1 MALIDE
7 HTACLS
13 IQPPLRIGVGVVVEI
28 LLVGAGVVVEILLVG
43 AGVVVELLLVG
54 VGVVVGVKHG
64 RHVDPPVGHVL
75 TYRSTLWNPKQPALV
90 GLVATLGRQSPATR
104 YSE

>member
-1 MALIDE
+1 MPMALTDE

-13 IQPPLRIGVGVVVEI
+13 IQPPLRVGVGVVVE
-28 LLVGAGVVVEILLVG
+28 LLLVG

-64 RHVDPPVGHVL
+64 FL
-75 TYRSTLWNPKQPALV
+75 TYRSILFLSLV
-90 GLVATLGRQSPATR
+90 
-104 YSE
+104 

>member
-1 MALIDE
+1 MPMALIDE

-28 LLVGAGVVVEILLVG
+28 LLVGAGVVVE
-43 AGVVVELLLVG
+43 LLLVG

-64 RHVDPPVGHVL
+64 FL
-75 TYRSTLWNPKQPALV
+75 TYRSILFLSLV
-90 GLVATLGRQSPATR
+90 
-104 YSE
+104 

>member
-1 MALIDE
+1 MPMALIDE

-13 IQPPLRIGVGVVVEI
+13 IQPPVLVGVGVVVE
-28 LLVGAGVVVEILLVG
+28 LLRVGV
-43 AGVVVELLLVG
+43 GVVVELLLVG
-54 VGVVVGVKHG
+54 VGVVVKLLLVTGHG

-90 GLVATLGRQSPATR
+90 GLVANLGRQSPATR

>member
-13 IQPPLRIGVGVVVEI
+13 IQPPLRIGV
-28 LLVGAGVVVEILLVG
+28 GVVVEILLVG

-75 TYRSTLWNPKQPALV
+75 TYRSILWNPKQPACT
-90 GLVATLGRQSPATR
+90 GLATVRG
-104 YSE
+104 

>member
-13 IQPPLRIGVGVVVEI
+13 IQPPVLVGVGVVVEL

-75 TYRSTLWNPKQPALV
+75 TYRSILSNPKQPAFT
-90 GLVATLGRQSPATR
+90 GLATVKG
-104 YSE
+104 

>member
-1 MALIDE
+1 MPMALIDE

-13 IQPPLRIGVGVVVEI
+13 IQPPVLVGVGVVVE
-28 LLVGAGVVVEILLVG
+28 LLLVG

-64 RHVDPPVGHVL
+64 FL
-75 TYRSTLWNPKQPALV
+75 TYRSILFLALV
-90 GLVATLGRQSPATR
+90 
-104 YSE
+104 

>member
-1 MALIDE
+1 MPRALIDE

-28 LLVGAGVVVEILLVG
+28 LLVGAGVVVE
-43 AGVVVELLLVG
+43 LLLVG

-64 RHVDPPVGHVL
+64 FL
-75 TYRSTLWNPKQPALV
+75 TYRSILFLSLV
-90 GLVATLGRQSPATR
+90 
-104 YSE
+104 